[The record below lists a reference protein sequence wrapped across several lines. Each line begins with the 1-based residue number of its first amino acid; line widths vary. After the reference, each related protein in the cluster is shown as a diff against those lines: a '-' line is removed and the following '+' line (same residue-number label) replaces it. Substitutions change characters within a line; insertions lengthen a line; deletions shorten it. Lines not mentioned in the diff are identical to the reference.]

1 MKKPNDIGALPTW
14 LKFALL
20 IAGAVLMLT
29 AVGFI
34 PAEAS
39 RFKTP
44 HWVVFVAGLAF
55 AVTGILSFFAKYRA
69 THRAR
74 YLLAV
79 SLLMT
84 FMFLISVATSLY
96 ASGSVVSIG
105 PFVIRGAAAE
115 SVARFMYGLT
125 AVIMGTLAFLAWRD
139 WFRAMKSTDA
149 SS

>member
-1 MKKPNDIGALPTW
+1 
-14 LKFALL
+14 
-20 IAGAVLMLT
+20 MLT
-29 AVGFI
+29 AAGFI
-34 PAEAS
+34 PVEAS

-55 AVTGILSFFAKYRA
+55 AVVGILSFLAKYRT
-69 THRAR
+69 THPAR

-84 FMFLISVATSLY
+84 CMFLISVATSLY

-105 PFVIRGAAAE
+105 PFVIRGAAAD
-115 SVARFMYGLT
+115 SIARFMYGLT
-125 AVIMGTLAFLAWRD
+125 ASIMGLLAFFAWRD
-139 WFRAMKSTDA
+139 WFRAAKSPDA